1 MADVSDEP
9 RALATLPTELLT
21 LMAEHLD
28 EHSLAHF
35 AAASTVCLAAAHS
48 ELRASLVAAVERCVV
63 PGGRISNALAA
74 CPYFRLPDD
83 LVVLPEHA
91 FVNCTEL
98 TELTLPAA
106 LTTIEYG
113 AFRGC
118 TSLTQ
123 LVLPTALTTVGFGA
137 FLGCASLTKLTF
149 PAAITTIGA
158 RAFSRCTSL
167 TQLTLPGILTPRHHW
182 LLRLRWL
189 HIPQPQTGGSRL
201 WNALLGRVWAVLFD
215 PVASSHEARRLFH

>member
-83 LVVLPEHA
+83 LVVLPER
-91 FVNCTEL
+91 
-98 TELTLPAA
+98 A
-106 LTTIEYG
+106 LMP
-113 AFRGC
+113 C
-118 TSLTQ
+118 LMH
-123 LVLPTALTTVGFGA
+123 
-137 FLGCASLTKLTF
+137 
-149 PAAITTIGA
+149 
-158 RAFSRCTSL
+158 CTSL
-167 TQLTLPGILTPRHHW
+167 TQLTLPAALINTAHWCVTARHGPVCVCVCVYVNMYTSVRYAVMILRHFQLYQGGI
-182 LLRLRWL
+182 
-189 HIPQPQTGGSRL
+189 
-201 WNALLGRVWAVLFD
+201 V
-215 PVASSHEARRLFH
+215 